1 MFNVVYERNVRRVP
15 PANTY
20 IYCKDLVYEGGYHAR
35 FFRGD
40 SSMASMALCVVRRP
54 MLQGKQRGHPPH
66 ARVVS
71 SNPTSSKHYFFV
83 ENAISLQFAFENE

>member
-1 MFNVVYERNVRRVP
+1 MLCMNETSVGFHLP
-15 PANTY
+15 TLIY
-20 IYCKDLVYEGGYHAR
+20 IVKTLFTRGGC
-35 FFRGD
+35 FRGD

-54 MLQGKQRGHPPH
+54 MLQVKQRGHPPH

>member
-1 MFNVVYERNVRRVP
+1 MLCMKETSVGFHLP
-15 PANTY
+15 TLIY
-20 IYCKDLVYEGGYHAR
+20 IVKTLFTRGGCHAR

-54 MLQGKQRGHPPH
+54 MLQVKQRGHPPH